1 MPRGKCQWEWAQ
13 TMWREKLKEKEL
25 SSEENKTQGAENKC
39 LTPGKQMKT
48 SHKNQ
53 KWKVKDD
60 KIAKRKKTLIPGKKT
75 KDHNDTISGTIIFL
89 KNKANSTNENDV
101 KCKGCSLIGWELVS
115 HKPCDQVWWCCMPAI
130 PAPLGV
136 LDQPELTVSK
146 EKGKKGYLIIK
157 SRLRE
162 KWDKE
167 QEEESNDL
175 IMYVPQKEDITGNS
189 ESYKGKRMRP
199 KMSWSQAW

>member
-60 KIAKRKKTLIPGKKT
+60 KIAKRKETLIPGKKT

-115 HKPCDQVWWCCMPAI
+115 HKPCDQVWWCLHACNSSPIRSLRPAWVNC
-130 PAPLGV
+130 L
-136 LDQPELTVSK
+136 K
-146 EKGKKGYLIIK
+146 RKGKK
-157 SRLRE
+157 RLFNN
-162 KWDKE
+162 KE
-167 QEEESNDL
+167 PLE
-175 IMYVPQKEDITGNS
+175 
-189 ESYKGKRMRP
+189 R
-199 KMSWSQAW
+199 KME